1 MDADRAVADC
11 VAIDD
16 GVEDVPTHID
26 PRVVQELVAT
36 DDDAVIDCSLPR
48 CAHAMATQPST
59 ASVSYG
65 AFEDNR

>member
-36 DDDAVIDCSLPR
+36 DDDAVVDCSLPR
-48 CAHAMATQPST
+48 CAHATTTQPSA